1 MTALKKSSL
10 RLVLQGLAT
19 IAVCA
24 TVANAQEKRPCGSME
39 YVGVIADNPFTAERV
54 TTEFVIGR
62 DTMDKPNPLRQLLA
76 RDESGQ
82 IRIERRMVLA
92 PSENK
97 MRTLTNGEGE
107 SFQVSDEEMNTH
119 IIIHNCGAGRD
130 IQIEPGTRIVLI
142 KDQWKPAK
150 VTPTSTNTRT
160 FSLGLPL
167 PGKASPE
174 LVVEDLGY
182 REMQGIQARG
192 ERRTTIGTEKDGERN
207 GKPIRQWEQWVSD
220 DLDAVIG
227 VTQKDFKTGKGSYWV
242 LTHIKRDRPDSRL
255 FEIPPGYKVNP
266 KPDEFPAMFPR
277 RNE

>member
-1 MTALKKSSL
+1 MTALIKPSL
-10 RLVLQGLAT
+10 RVVLRLGALV
-19 IAVCA
+19 VCA
-24 TVANAQEKRPCGSME
+24 IVANAQEKRPCGEMD
-39 YVGVIADNPFTAERV
+39 YVGATADNPFTAERV

-62 DTMDKPNPLRQLLA
+62 DALEKPNPLRQLLA
-76 RDESGQ
+76 RDEAGR
-82 IRIERRMVLA
+82 IRIERRVALA

-119 IIIHNCGAGRD
+119 IIIHDCAAGRD

-142 KDQWKPAK
+142 KDQWKPTK
-150 VTPTSTNTRT
+150 VIPTLTNTRT

-167 PGKASPE
+167 PGKAAPE

-182 REMQGIQARG
+182 HDVHGIQARG
-192 ERRTTIGTEKDGERN
+192 ERRTTIGTEKDGEWN
-207 GKPIRQWEQWVSD
+207 GKPIRQWEQWVSE
-220 DLDAVIG
+220 DLDAVIE

-242 LTHIKRDRPDSRL
+242 LTHIKRDRPDPGL

-266 KPDEFPAMFPR
+266 KPDEFPAMFPP